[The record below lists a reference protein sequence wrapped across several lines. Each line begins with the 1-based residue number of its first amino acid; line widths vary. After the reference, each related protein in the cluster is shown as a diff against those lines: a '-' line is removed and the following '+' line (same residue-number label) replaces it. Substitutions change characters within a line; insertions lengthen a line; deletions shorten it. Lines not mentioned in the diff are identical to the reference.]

1 LRRLVEFRLEDGTSI
16 FVEAESQSREV
27 TRGGR
32 GGDLAVEAGESFES
46 ALARVQPA
54 AVAVVDRFRGLSDAP
69 EEVEVEFGIQLSAE
83 VGAFVAKAAGEAN
96 FRVAMRWKRDSSPSV

>member
-1 LRRLVEFRLEDGTSI
+1 LRRLVEFPLEDGSSVFI
-16 FVEAESQSREV
+16 EAESVSGEV

-32 GGDLAVEAGESFES
+32 AGALAVEAGETFEG

-54 AVAVVDRFRGLSDAP
+54 ATAIVERLRGLADGP
-69 EEVEVEFGIQLSAE
+69 EEIEVEFGIQLSAE

-96 FRVAMRWKRDSSPSV
+96 FRVAMRWKRG